1 MKMGIAASINPIA
14 TNMIPIP
21 KSNAKDR
28 MISVYTII
36 LGISLTRMIYTKL
49 RISEIDKHPMIS
61 PEYLEIWRSPEVS
74 T

>member
-1 MKMGIAASINPIA
+1 MKMGIAASIAPIA
-14 TNMIPIP
+14 TKIIPSP
-21 KSNAKDR
+21 NNKVKDR

-49 RISEIDKHPMIS
+49 RISETDKHPMIS
-61 PEYLEIWRSPEVS
+61 PEYLEICRSPEVS